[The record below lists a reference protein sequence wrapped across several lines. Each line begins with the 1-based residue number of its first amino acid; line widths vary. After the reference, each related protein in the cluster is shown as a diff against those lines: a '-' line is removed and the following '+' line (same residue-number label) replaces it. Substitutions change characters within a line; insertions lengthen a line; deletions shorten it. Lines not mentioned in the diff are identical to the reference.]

1 MHNAQFSLRCASS
14 MVHRASFMI
23 GFGEL
28 RKKSVTW
35 GMEIGDV
42 EKIYA
47 RDWLLYGMF
56 ENAALRENLI
66 LRGASALA
74 SAYFENYPR
83 VADIDFARGE
93 EPDDATREREMT
105 NAVDA
110 AARAAGLHF
119 RLHSFKSSEA
129 RVEFTGPLGRRSAA
143 QPLII
148 TRFVSATP
156 RTEISERALVHPF
169 SDACNVQVRAVSLN
183 ELAAEHIVRYS
194 QKPRAR
200 DVFDLW
206 FILTHGENQL
216 DTAETRT
223 LTFAIAQS
231 KQVIPRAEL
240 DAAYAP
246 LLERAWEN
254 ALKTVRPHPPFP
266 QARAEIERWSRSWI

>member
-1 MHNAQFSLRCASS
+1 
-14 MVHRASFMI
+14 MI

-28 RKKSVTW
+28 RRKSIAW
-35 GMEIGDV
+35 QMEISDV

-47 RDWLLYGMF
+47 REWLLYGMF
-56 ENAALRENLI
+56 ENAALREHLI

-83 VADIDFARGE
+83 VADIEFARVGE
-93 EPDDATREREMT
+93 MDDATRERELAD
-105 NAVDA
+105 AVNA
-110 AARAAGLHF
+110 AARASGLHF
-119 RLHSFKSSEA
+119 RLHSFQPSEA

-148 TRFVSATP
+148 TRFVPTTP
-156 RTEISERALVHPF
+156 RAAISERALVHPF
-169 SDACNVQVRAVSLN
+169 SDACNVAVRAISLN

-206 FILTHGENQL
+206 FILTHGGSQL
-216 DTAETRT
+216 DMAETRA

-231 KQVIPRAEL
+231 KKVTPRGEL

-254 ALKTVRPHPPFP
+254 ALKTIRPRPSFP
-266 QARAEIERWSRSWI
+266 QARGEIEAQLAAIFKPNHLSQV